1 MTLIKYN
8 RPNRDLFSK
17 NFSDMMDEF
26 FNDVVNQR
34 NNNFV
39 PSIDISET
47 NDGFEVTAELPGVSK
62 DNIDVSLDNGRL
74 TISGERKFEEKE
86 EGKTYHRVETRYG
99 SFNRSFQLPDNV
111 DEDSINAKYENG
123 LLHISIKKTED
134 KVKKQIEVK

>member
-1 MTLIKYN
+1 MALLRYN

-17 NFSDMMDEF
+17 NFSDVMDEF

-39 PSIDISET
+39 PGIEISET
-47 NDGFEVTAELPGVSK
+47 ENEFQVTAELPGMSK
-62 DNIDVSLDNGRL
+62 EDIDVSLDNGRL
-74 TISGERKFEEKE
+74 TISGERKFEDKQ

-111 DEDSINAKYENG
+111 DEGSISATYKDG
-123 LLHISIKKTED
+123 LLHITIEKDTE
-134 KVKKQIEVK
+134 KVKKQIEIQ